1 MKVVSCWAMAGAAVA
16 AVCATLCGCAR
27 RETDEPVQSV
37 LAPASRA
44 AAAIEW
50 LWWLMFW
57 VCTVV
62 FVLVLVLL
70 ALALLRRRRTDH
82 PAPPLG
88 NAFIVALGIVMPAV
102 VLVGFLI
109 ANLVVAGAITQEE
122 SALTVRVTGRQWWWQ
137 VEYPGHGIVDANEI
151 RIPAGRPVRL
161 ELRSAD
167 VIHSFWVP
175 SLAGKMDMTP
185 GIDITNLV
193 IRADAPGT
201 YRGQCAEYCGVQH
214 ALMAFHVVALPPEQF
229 DQWVERARQPSA
241 PPTDERLLRGYKA
254 FSDAACG
261 NCHAI
266 RGTAFAGRIGPDLT
280 LLAGRLTLG
289 AGTIANNRGNLEGWI
304 SNPQAIKPGNLM
316 PPTYL
321 TTEEL
326 HAIADYL
333 ETLK

>member
-1 MKVVSCWAMAGAAVA
+1 MRVSRGAGSIAGATA
-16 AVCATLCGCAR
+16 AAAGTLCGCAR
-27 RETDEPVQSV
+27 EGSNEPVQSV

-44 AAAIEW
+44 AGAIEW

-57 VCTVV
+57 VCTAI

-70 ALALLRRRRTDH
+70 VIALLRRRRADR

-88 NAFIVALGIVMPAV
+88 QGFIIALGIVMPAV

-109 ANLVVAGAITQEE
+109 ANLVIARDITEHDA
-122 SALTVRVTGRQWWWQ
+122 ALTIRVVGRQWWWH
-137 VEYPGHGIVDANEI
+137 VEYPEHGIVGANEI
-151 RIPAGRPVRL
+151 HIPAGVPVRL

-175 SLAGKMDMTP
+175 RLAGKMDMTP
-185 GIDITNLV
+185 GVEITNLV

-201 YRGQCAEYCGVQH
+201 YRGQCAEYCGTQH
-214 ALMAFHVVALPPEQF
+214 ALMAFHVVALPPDQF
-229 DQWVERARQPSA
+229 DEWVERARRPAA
-241 PPTDERLLRGYKA
+241 PPADERLLRGYKA

-266 RGTAFAGRIGPDLT
+266 RGTEFTGRIGPDLT
-280 LLAGRLTLG
+280 LLGSRLTLG
-289 AGTIANNRGNLEGWI
+289 AGTVPNNRGNLEGWI

-321 TTEEL
+321 SADEL
-326 HAIADYL
+326 HAMADYL